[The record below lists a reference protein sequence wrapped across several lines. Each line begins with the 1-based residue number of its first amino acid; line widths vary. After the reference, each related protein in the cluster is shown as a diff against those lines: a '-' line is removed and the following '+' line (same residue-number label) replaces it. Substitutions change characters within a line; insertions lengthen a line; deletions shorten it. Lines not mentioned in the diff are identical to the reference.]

1 MRTRTATQ
9 TIIAQVVVITL
20 LGVATPALGQDQAA
34 AQAAA
39 DLAKQ
44 AQNPIASLISV
55 PFQNNTN
62 FNMGPNDRN
71 QNVLNIQPVIPF
83 NFGGLNLITRT
94 IIPVLYRP
102 DMLETSGGTSG
113 MGDINATFFFSPA
126 APATITWGVGP
137 AIYLPTATDE
147 SLGSGRW
154 SAGPSVVVLAMPGN
168 WVIGGLVSNVWSVG
182 GDEDQEDVNS
192 FLFQYF
198 ANYNLPNQWYVSSA
212 PILTANWEAE
222 EGRQWTIPVGGGF
235 GKIFSIGS
243 QPVNGSVQAF
253 YNVVHPTLDTTR
265 PPIGGL
271 PPEDY
276 GDASWTL
283 RLQLQLLFPR

>member
-1 MRTRTATQ
+1 MRTKTATQ
-9 TIIAQVVVITL
+9 TIIGQVVVITL
-20 LGVATPALGQDQAA
+20 LGIATPALGQDQAA

-44 AQNPIASLISV
+44 AQNPIANLISV

-62 FNMGPNDRN
+62 FNKGPNERN

-147 SLGSGRW
+147 ALGSGRW
-154 SAGPSVVVLAMPGN
+154 SAGPSVVVLAMPGS
-168 WVIGGLVSNVWSVG
+168 WVIGGLVSNVWSIG
-182 GDEDQEDVNS
+182 GDEDQDDVNS

-198 ANYNLPNQWYVSSA
+198 VNYNLPNQWYVSSA

-222 EGRQWTIPVGGGF
+222 EGGQWTIPVGGGF

-253 YNVVHPTLDTTR
+253 YNVVRPTLLTAR
-265 PPIGGL
+265 PPIAGL
-271 PPEDY
+271 PPEDS
-276 GDASWTL
+276 GDTAWTL